1 MTRRRHQSWNHI
13 KPSPQPDHFKPT
25 SSPNQHPPSETLHQP
40 SVNALLSQLRSSQS
54 THNESDTPSPR
65 AAISVVIPSV
75 PPGLQN
81 LLGTP
86 LPPPPPP
93 RPRVGGPTTRNR
105 LAPGPPPPASWLHQ
119 SIALPAEPPSSS
131 SFTTSPNTSL
141 TTLPDLPLPAT
152 PSLLHSTLLLL
163 SKNWSFHQTYDQ
175 HYLPHLPPRLKSL
188 LLIYFT
194 RYNIAITASG
204 FSLLFSSG
212 AEETTHLDLSHTNLA
227 VLLPTFRS
235 PTAVEAEPESW
246 DVATASVVRF
256 SALTHLSLAWPRRQ
270 DLKVLLKVLELTP
283 GVTHLSLAGWEIAN
297 WRAVAKRTLCLRWI
311 DVRGCST
318 DTIKELFGS
327 AAWIGEWRRVGT
339 VVMRKGPGTG
349 LIGDRVREM
358 RRKDGVRSWLEVQTV
373 SA

>member
-25 SSPNQHPPSETLHQP
+25 SSPNQHSP
-40 SVNALLSQLRSSQS
+40 SVNLLLSQLRSSQS
-54 THNESDTPSPR
+54 SHNESDTPSPR
-65 AAISVVIPSV
+65 ATISVVIPSV
-75 PPGLQN
+75 PPSLQN
-81 LLGTP
+81 LLGSSP
-86 LPPPPPP
+86 PPPPPP
-93 RPRVGGPTTRNR
+93 RPRVGGPTARNR

-119 SIALPAEPPSSS
+119 SFALPAEPSS
-131 SFTTSPNTSL
+131 NTSL
-141 TTLPDLPLPAT
+141 TTLLDLPLPAT

-175 HYLPHLPPRLKSL
+175 HYLPHLPPRLKFL
-188 LLIYFT
+188 LLIYLN
-194 RYNIAITASG
+194 RCNIAITASG

-227 VLLPTFRS
+227 VLLPTFRPS
-235 PTAVEAEPESW
+235 TAVEAEPESW
-246 DVATASVVRF
+246 DTATASVVRF

-283 GVTHLSLAGWEIAN
+283 GVTHLSLAGWEITN
-297 WRAVAKRTLCLRWI
+297 WRAVTKRTLCLRWI

-318 DTIKELFGS
+318 DTIKELFGC

-339 VVMRKGPGTG
+339 VVMRKGLGMELT
-349 LIGDRVREM
+349 GDRVREM
-358 RRKDGVRSWLEVQTV
+358 RRKEEVRTWLEVQTV